1 MALVTILR
9 EIPNKV
15 ANVLAKYM
23 RELSDEEREEMKKE
37 MMALTEEMF
46 GEKTT
51 KEKKS
56 KPQVVTPV
64 PAVITREYLETLTV
78 SELKQ
83 LGKDSV
89 KGRKP
94 RAEIIEILLQS
105 LSGSTAVASAP
116 AASPVAS
123 APVASSESSAE
134 SSGSRSDESGSEDE
148 LRAEPVPV
156 IAVEEVPKKKRAPKA
171 KEPKEPKEPKEKKEK
186 KAKAPAEE
194 KEETEISVRSWYHP
208 SEMSKPQEERK
219 KYYIDPETNLLYHPD
234 QPTDRPVGKW
244 DEETS
249 EIIPIS

>member
-56 KPQVVTPV
+56 KPQVVTPA

-105 LSGSTAVASAP
+105 LSGSAVASAP
-116 AASPVAS
+116 VASPVAS
-123 APVASSESSAE
+123 APVASPVSSAE

-171 KEPKEPKEPKEKKEK
+171 KEPKEPKEKKEK

>member
-23 RELSDEEREEMKKE
+23 RELSEEEKEEMKKD

-46 GEKTT
+46 GERAT
-51 KEKKS
+51 KEKKT

-64 PAVITREYLETLTV
+64 PSVLTREYLEKLTV
-78 SELKQ
+78 TELKQ

-105 LSGSTAVASAP
+105 SS
-116 AASPVAS
+116 SPVAVS
-123 APVASSESSAE
+123 APVAAVPSEEVSSVEST
-134 SSGSRSDESGSEDE
+134 GSRSDESGSEDE

-156 IAVEEVPKKKRAPKA
+156 IVREEVKKKRAAKA
-171 KEPKEPKEPKEKKEK
+171 KEPKEAKAPKEKKEK
-186 KAKAPAEE
+186 KAKAAAEE

-208 SEMSKPQEERK
+208 SEMTKPQEDRK

-244 DEETS
+244 DEES
-249 EIIPIS
+249 GEIIPVS